1 MSTEASVLDQVEIWR
16 NSSKGISAI
25 RVLDTLGRETDKVV
39 KGGQTFQISSRERQ
53 MNQWSAASGEQDMF
67 RNGFFTLISPAK
79 TTNMEEIIGENSWTD
94 QAIEDFILQRIG
106 DDKAGEDA
114 GPAMDKAL
122 GTMTSPVTL
131 DRFKEE
137 AAAQSLPAKLRKK
150 IDARLKDVDTRVET
164 TEREIVSDKKVVV
177 TKPERVAS

>member
-1 MSTEASVLDQVEIWR
+1 VTTEVSAIDQVEIWR
-16 NSSKGISAI
+16 NSSKGIASI

-39 KGGQTFQISSRERQ
+39 RGGQTFQVSARERQ
-53 MNQWSAASGEQDMF
+53 MNQWAAASGEQDMF
-67 RNGFFTLISPAK
+67 RNGFFTLISPSK
-79 TTNMEEIIGENSWTD
+79 VTNMQEIVGESSWTD
-94 QAIEDFILQRIG
+94 KAIEEFILQRVG

-114 GPAMDKAL
+114 GDALDKAL
-122 GTMTSPVTL
+122 MTMSSPVTL

-137 AAAQSLPAKLRKK
+137 AALQKLPAKLRKK

-164 TEREIVSDKKVVV
+164 TEREIVSDKQVIK